1 MNSDATRKRPDATAS
16 AIELIIETRARDLVE
31 GFKVRRVLPSRQRR
45 MVGPFIFLDQMGP
58 EVLGAGKGLDVAP
71 HPHIGLATVTY
82 LFAGELLHRDSLG
95 TVQPIR
101 PAEVN
106 WMTAGRGIAHSER
119 TPQAMRARSSELF
132 GIQSWVALPKRYE
145 ETEPAF
151 AHHGANELPIIEGEG
166 KRVRLICGSL
176 YGARSPVQT
185 FSDMFYA
192 DITLRE
198 GARLAVPVEHEERA
212 AYVVEGSIALS
223 SEGGTFAAGQLLVF
237 KPGEEII
244 LSAAASARLM
254 LLGGEPLDGKRHIW
268 WNFVSSSRER
278 IEQAKEDWKARR
290 FSPVPEEA
298 ESIPLPE
305 TGPAVARYP

>member
-1 MNSDATRKRPDATAS
+1 MNSDATRKLPDATAN
-16 AIELIIETRARDLVE
+16 AVELIIETRARDLVE

-58 EVLGAGKGLDVAP
+58 EVLGADKGLDIAT

-95 TVQPIR
+95 IVQRIR
-101 PAEVN
+101 SGEVN

-119 TPQAMRARSSELF
+119 TPQEMRARSSELF
-132 GIQSWVALPKRYE
+132 GIQSWVAFPTRYE

-151 AHHGANELPIIEGEG
+151 AHHGADELPIIEGEG

-192 DITLRE
+192 DITLGE
-198 GARLAVPVEHEERA
+198 GARLPVPVEHEERA
-212 AYVVEGSIALS
+212 AYVVEGSIGLV
-223 SEGGTFAAGQLLVF
+223 SEGGTFAAGQLLIF

-278 IEQAKEDWKARR
+278 IEQAKEDWKAGR

-298 ESIPLPE
+298 EFIPLPE
-305 TGPAVARYP
+305 TGPAVVRYP